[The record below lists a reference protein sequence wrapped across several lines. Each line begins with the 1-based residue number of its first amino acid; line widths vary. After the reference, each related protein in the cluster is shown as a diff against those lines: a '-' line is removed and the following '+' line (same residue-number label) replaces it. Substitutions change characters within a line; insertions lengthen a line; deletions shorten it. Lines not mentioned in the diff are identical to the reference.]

1 MEEYLQL
8 IVKCFPMVTFILLAA
23 SCTSKPKE
31 SHKNPTGGRKLT
43 MSTMSTPSTSF
54 NTISEEDDT
63 KLEEEKK
70 EELEEKKEPEIK
82 EEEKREFSCG
92 KDEKEEEK
100 GDKGGKAEN
109 KETEFNLETSPAF
122 TICIDNKPDV
132 KNDVFILNARKS
144 LDESAGFSWT
154 IKKRLA
160 FDDGSWKQLNRRI
173 AALKAEGLDTRAN
186 TQQAKNNKI
195 NCIEP
200 TKMDVHFEKQAA
212 SKPKKKTVE

>member
-1 MEEYLQL
+1 
-8 IVKCFPMVTFILLAA
+8 MVTFILLAA

-54 NTISEEDDT
+54 NTISDFSFDEKLEE
-63 KLEEEKK
+63 EEEKK
-70 EELEEKKEPEIK
+70 EEGNELEEKKEPELK

-122 TICIDNKPDV
+122 TICIDNKSDV
-132 KNDVFILNARKS
+132 RNDVFILNARKS
-144 LDESAGFSWT
+144 LDESAGFQWT

-173 AALKAEGLDTRAN
+173 AALKAEGLDTCAN
-186 TQQAKNNKI
+186 TKQAKDNKN

-200 TKMDVHFEKQAA
+200 TKMDAHFEKQAA
-212 SKPKKKTVE
+212 AKPKKKAVE

>member
-23 SCTSKPKE
+23 SCCGLQTSKPKE

-43 MSTMSTPSTSF
+43 MSTMSTSSTSF
-54 NTISEEDDT
+54 NTFSEEDDT

-70 EELEEKKEPEIK
+70 EEGNELEEKKEPEIK

-109 KETEFNLETSPAF
+109 KEIEFNLETSPAF
-122 TICIDNKPDV
+122 TICIDNKSDV

-144 LDESAGFSWT
+144 LDESAGFLWT

-160 FDDGSWKQLNRRI
+160 FDDGSWKQLNRRV
-173 AALKAEGLDTRAN
+173 AALKAEGLDTCAN
-186 TQQAKNNKI
+186 TKQAKDNKI
-195 NCIEP
+195 
-200 TKMDVHFEKQAA
+200 K
-212 SKPKKKTVE
+212 